1 MKSVVRDIF
10 FPVHEFLKG
19 HSSLS
24 YLHEFERSQWFRKE
38 QLYRIQA
45 EKMRELIKHACA
57 NVPYY
62 RGLAASGIDVKN
74 VSTPEDLK
82 KLPFLTKDLIRR
94 DPEALKSE
102 KCKAFVRSNT
112 GGSTGSPLIFY
123 LGKKRISAD
132 VAAKLRATRWW
143 GVDIGDREAVIWGSP
158 VELTK
163 QDLIRHLRDR
173 LFNTKLLS
181 AFEMTE
187 EAMLAYIHFIRRYRP
202 RHVFGYPSSI
212 CLLCRC
218 AAGHNIR
225 LDDIGVRVVF
235 CTAERLY
242 DYQAELISEAFAAPV
257 ANGYGGRDLGFVA
270 HECPLGGMHITA
282 ESVIVE
288 IVDHDGTVLPPGK
301 RGEIVITHLDSQD
314 YPFIRYRSGDI
325 GELSEE
331 ACDCGR
337 GLPLLKEIEG
347 RTTDFILT
355 PDGKIMHG
363 LSLIYVL
370 REIPGINEFRIV
382 QEETDSFVIDIV
394 RAASFRPESEA
405 LIKDGFKKRIGGDIK
420 IIFNHVEKIE
430 CGKSGKFRYLISKVP
445 LTGQS
450 SYAGIKS

>member
-1 MKSVVRDIF
+1 
-10 FPVHEFLKG
+10 
-19 HSSLS
+19 
-24 YLHEFERSQWFRKE
+24 
-38 QLYRIQA
+38 
-45 EKMRELIKHACA
+45 MRELIKHACA

-62 RGLAASGIDVKN
+62 RGLTTREIDVMN
-74 VSTPEDLK
+74 VSTPEDLRK
-82 KLPFLTKDLIRR
+82 IPFLTKDLIRR

-102 KCKAFVRSNT
+102 KCKTFVKSNT
-112 GGSTGSPLIFY
+112 GGSTGSPMIFF

-158 VELTK
+158 VELTR
-163 QDLIRHLRDR
+163 QDLIRQFRDR

-187 EAMLAYIHFIRRYRP
+187 EAMVAYIHFIRRYKP
-202 RHVFGYPSSI
+202 GHVFGYPSSI
-212 CLLCRC
+212 YLLCRC
-218 AAGHNIR
+218 AAGNNIR
-225 LDDIGVRVVF
+225 LDDSGVKVVF

-242 DYQAELISEAFAAPV
+242 DHQAELISNTFAAPV
-257 ANGYGGRDLGFVA
+257 ANGYGGRDLGFIA
-270 HECPLGGMHITA
+270 HECPAGGMHITA

-288 IVDHDGTVLPPGK
+288 IVDHDGTVLPSGN
-301 RGEIVITHLDSQD
+301 RGEIVVTHLDSQD

-325 GELSEE
+325 GVLSEE

-347 RTTDFILT
+347 RTTDYIVA

-382 QEETDSFVIDIV
+382 QEKADSFVIDIV
-394 RAASFRPESEA
+394 RAAYFRPESEA
-405 LIKDGFKKRIGGDIK
+405 LIKGGFRKRMGADVK
-420 IIFNHVEKIE
+420 IIFNYVDKIE
-430 CGKSGKFRYLISKVP
+430 CENSGKFRYVVSKVP
-445 LTGQS
+445 LSDQS
-450 SYAGIKS
+450 SYAGIKVDYI